1 MVAEPCLALKRP
13 RPWGTLKILLRP
25 PGRWQASAALGLHEG
40 AEDNA
45 YGHESNRP
53 RLAAPSRSCT
63 LAAAGFGGNEGA
75 PEEPQRG
82 PSRAHFRPPRRHRFR
97 QNSVLISDCQ
107 ILAFSRCAPFLT
119 NAPVTHFTIHAA
131 KALNLK
137 TLGLE
142 RPWGRAELGGPG
154 VPKSGRGAVA
164 AHSEVK
170 GLRLA
175 WEPGQRRRARNEA
188 ARREVRSGRDSAG

>member
-1 MVAEPCLALKRP
+1 MRRPAATLPLESQGLREVEIAFSWPEPAVAQPCDSTAERTSRGVAAAEDCNMVAAPCLASKRS

-97 QNSVLISDCQ
+97 QNAVLISDCQ
-107 ILAFSRCAPFLT
+107 ILAFSRCAPFSQ
-119 NAPVTHFTIHAA
+119 TH
-131 KALNLK
+131 L
-137 TLGLE
+137 
-142 RPWGRAELGGPG
+142 
-154 VPKSGRGAVA
+154 
-164 AHSEVK
+164 
-170 GLRLA
+170 
-175 WEPGQRRRARNEA
+175 
-188 ARREVRSGRDSAG
+188 